1 MPGRRITAT
10 FVYIAPACYYS
21 YYIYCLTPSYIILLG
36 LKVVTI
42 LGAVTVRQGLSAK
55 YVKK

>member
-1 MPGRRITAT
+1 M
-10 FVYIAPACYYS
+10 
-21 YYIYCLTPSYIILLG
+21 ILLG